1 MRHRRRAVV
10 TAHVL
15 RNVRCDGHFVLQV
28 LETGKWPK
36 GAVAEALDGR
46 VLAEDGRR
54 GGDEEQAVDELDH
67 VTLVFENPLRQL
79 SDAGDHLRHTA
90 DVIIG
95 ETVTLTIVDV
105 ILIVIVV
112 VIVVIIVITTLRKTA
127 NNSNESNCMVIIY
140 VVMYTHNDPR
150 IKPIKKMKGQRRSV
164 LYNLKINSAK
174 KTWVLCYRGPAF
186 LSEI

>member
-1 MRHRRRAVV
+1 MRRRRRAVV

-28 LETGKWPK
+28 LETGEWPQ

-54 GGDEEQAVDELDH
+54 GGDEEQTVDELDH
-67 VTLVFENPLRQL
+67 VTLVLEHPLRQL

-90 DVIIG
+90 VVIMG

-105 ILIVIVV
+105 ILVV
-112 VIVVIIVITTLRKTA
+112 VIVVIIVITTLRKTD
-127 NNSNESNCMVIIY
+127 NNNNDSNC
-140 VVMYTHNDPR
+140 NDPR
-150 IKPIKKMKGQRRSV
+150 IELIEETKG
-164 LYNLKINSAK
+164 
-174 KTWVLCYRGPAF
+174 
-186 LSEI
+186 